1 METNRFETNHRCW
14 LIHPER
20 TVSGDLIFRNNGYA
34 YSHSL
39 FGCTCCCASPRRA
52 AHVNVNALAKFA
64 VILFTFKTVSASCAK
79 LRSMVSNRV
88 NTMFLS
94 MLKSFCA
101 DRTASIIEWV
111 SSKAQATIRQ
121 IKLEMHPNVQ
131 KQKWFS
137 GFVLK
142 IQSKKNQPMMSIVSE
157 PENENLSWL

>member
-1 METNRFETNHRCW
+1 MYLLNYIWRFLCCGVLAMETNRFETNHRCW

-111 SSKAQATIRQ
+111 SSKAQATIWQ
-121 IKLEMHPNVQ
+121 IKCTKMCKN
-131 KQKWFS
+131 KN
-137 GFVLK
+137 GFPVLC
-142 IQSKKNQPMMSIVSE
+142 SKFKAKRTNP
-157 PENENLSWL
+157 